1 MGEVIIKV
9 KDVDGGVV
17 GAPLWIT
24 TFVDMISLLVTF
36 FILLLTFS
44 SMRDHDAFS
53 YPKSLIGTAGISE
66 SKGTSDMVAPN
77 NDIMQAYDLT
87 RGGRQSHARSATDLA
102 ENIEDMGQSLTNEH
116 LEIDL
121 RQAASGLRI
130 VFPERAG
137 FAPGSAWVNAPLRKA
152 LGEMGRTL
160 QHYPHTVLI
169 EGFTDGAFTSSAEYP
184 DATALSLAR
193 ATAAAK
199 VIAEESELPLAL
211 VQVAGMGTSNPR
223 SSGEDSALERRID
236 RRVEVVVV
244 AMENGRAKLYEQEV
258 AR

>member
-9 KDVDGGVV
+9 KDVDGGLN

-44 SMRDHDAFS
+44 SMRDDDEFG
-53 YPKSLIGTAGISE
+53 YPRNLIGTAGVLE
-66 SKGTSDMVAPN
+66 GQGKSDMVAPN
-77 NDIMQAYDLT
+77 DDIMQAYDLLK
-87 RGGRQSHARSATDLA
+87 GGRQSHARSAADLP
-102 ENIEDMGQSLTNEH
+102 ESIEDMGQNLTDEH

-121 RQAASGLRI
+121 RQASSGLRI

-137 FAPGSAWVNAPLRKA
+137 FAPGSAWINAPLRKA

-160 QHYPHTVLI
+160 EYYPHTVLI
-169 EGFTDGAFTSSAEYP
+169 EGFTDGAFQSSADYP
-184 DATALSLAR
+184 TAFDLSLAR
-193 ATAAAK
+193 AAAAAK
-199 VIAEESELPLAL
+199 VMSEESGLPPAL
-211 VQVAGMGTSNPR
+211 VQVAGLGSERPR

-236 RRVEVVVV
+236 RRVEVIVV
-244 AMENGRAKLYEQEV
+244 AMERGRAQLYEAEV